1 MRFRWTCRVRVGDF
15 RGICRLCIART
26 QMARDSWRMSF
37 HRILVLALLLTTF
50 TPGVA
55 RADFLMTPFFGAN
68 FGGDSGTEL
77 SDALDASQFNWGVS
91 FAWMGAGVF
100 GVEGDIGYSNDFFG
114 KTDAGG
120 SSVLSL
126 SGNLLLGIPF
136 GGQQGFGI
144 RPYGVVGVGVVRPDG
159 DAFSESDAFGENH
172 IAWNFGG
179 GAMVFF
185 SSHVGIRGEIRYF
198 RTFEAV
204 EFFDIDLDQ
213 EAGDLDF
220 TRGSIGF
227 ILRF

>member
-1 MRFRWTCRVRVGDF
+1 
-15 RGICRLCIART
+15 
-26 QMARDSWRMSF
+26 
-37 HRILVLALLLTTF
+37 VLLIGLLLTAL

-55 RADFLMTPFFGAN
+55 RADFLLTPFFGVN
-68 FGGDSGTEL
+68 FGGDSGEEL
-77 SDALDASQFNWGVS
+77 SDAVDASKYNWGVS
-91 FAWMGAGVF
+91 LAWMGAGVF
-100 GVEGDIGYSNDFFG
+100 GFEGDIGYSNDFFG

-120 SSVLSL
+120 SSVLTM

-136 GGQQGFGI
+136 GGQQGFGV

-159 DAFSESDAFGENH
+159 DAFPESEAFGENH

-179 GAMVFF
+179 GVKVFF
-185 SSHVGIRGEIRYF
+185 AHVGIRADVRYF

-204 EFFDIDLDQ
+204 DLFDFDVN

-220 TRGSIGF
+220 TRGSVGL